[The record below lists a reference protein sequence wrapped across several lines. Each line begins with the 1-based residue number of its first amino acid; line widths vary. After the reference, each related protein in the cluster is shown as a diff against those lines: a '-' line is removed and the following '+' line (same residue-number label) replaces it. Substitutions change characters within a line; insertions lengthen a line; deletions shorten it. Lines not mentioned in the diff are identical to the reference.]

1 MHLLDLFKSLPPWML
16 LFVGT
21 IAGRLGSMWNTVYDH
36 TIGYVIKKVTV
47 SVTVEDKRHQSA
59 YSWLS
64 LWVEGH
70 LAKRNVTSLLLAPGK
85 TGTNNLLDCV
95 STDTSDDDDEENAR
109 IGYRVIP
116 SYGTYYMMWRGRPM
130 VVSHTV
136 DNTGGGMSSAKSRIH
151 TIHIQL
157 WFCRKRKMVL
167 DLLAEAQNQYYT
179 NLPPSVEYRV
189 PGQYGNWNMTRIPP
203 RPMESVYLPDNIIR
217 DIESDVDTF
226 LKSQKKFEALGI
238 PYRRGYM
245 LTGPPGTGKSTLVVA
260 LASKFNL
267 KVYAISLKGP
277 EFTAERLNELLSS
290 VMKPCILLFEDVD
303 CYEVT
308 TERVTEQTAP
318 ISLSDVLNALDGV
331 GASESRIVIMTS
343 NHPEKL
349 DEALVRAG
357 RIDKKYFLPPA
368 GDAEIRKFYDR
379 VNSLHPL
386 PEWKKFRAL
395 LPEVTTIAEAQAL
408 AFSNTETIS
417 VEAQSEP
424 GNQDRT

>member
-1 MHLLDLFKSLPPWML
+1 MHLFEFFKSLPPWML

-21 IAGRLGSMWNTVYDH
+21 IAGRLGSIWTTVYDH
-36 TIGYVIKKVTV
+36 TIGYVIKKITV

-70 LAKRNVTSLLLAPGK
+70 LARRNVTSLLLAPGK
-85 TGTNNLLDCV
+85 TGTNNLLDCISV
-95 STDTSDDDDEENAR
+95 DTSDDEDESSGAR
-109 IGYRVIP
+109 TGYRVIP

-136 DNTGGGMSSAKSRIH
+136 ANAGGGLSSSQSRIH
-151 TIHIQL
+151 TIHIEL
-157 WFCRKRKMVL
+157 WFCRSRKKIM
-167 DLLAEAQNQYYT
+167 DLLAEAQDQYYT
-179 NLPPSVEYRV
+179 NLPPSVEYRI
-189 PGQYGNWNMTRIPP
+189 PGQYGQWSLTRIPP
-203 RPMESVYLPDNIIR
+203 RPMESVYLPDHIINNIEA
-217 DIESDVDTF
+217 DISTF
-226 LKSQKKFEALGI
+226 LSSQKKFEALGI

-245 LTGPPGTGKSTLVVA
+245 LAGPPGTGKSTLVVA

-267 KVYAISLKGP
+267 KIYSISLKGP
-277 EFTAERLNELLSS
+277 EFTAERLNELLGS
-290 VMKPCILLFEDVD
+290 VQKPCILLFEDVD

-368 GDAEIRKFYDR
+368 SDVEIRKFYDR

-386 PEWKKFRAL
+386 PEWGEFRAM

-408 AFSNTETIS
+408 AFSNTELIN
-417 VEAQSEP
+417 VEAPSEP
-424 GNQDRT
+424 GN